1 VANSQTV
8 FPEVTIPRTPAF
20 TPARLARLRAPF
32 DDRHFLFELK
42 YDGWRAVAH
51 LQPGECRLVSR
62 NRKQYQCFPTLG
74 ESLAL
79 LNRSAVLDG
88 EIVVLDDAGRPHLRD
103 LQCRRGDPI
112 LCVFDCLWLD
122 GVDLRT
128 LPLIERKRQLERLVR
143 GHPRILFAGH
153 VEGQGRELFR
163 TACEHNLEGVVA
175 KRKEGAYGQDWFK
188 IRNPGY
194 QPVQR

>member
-1 VANSQTV
+1 VTNNQTL
-8 FPEVTIPRTPAF
+8 FPEVTIPLMPAF
-20 TPARLARLRAPF
+20 TPAKLAPLRAPF

-51 LQPGECRLVSR
+51 VGPGECQLVSR
-62 NRKQYQCFPTLG
+62 QGKLHQSFPKLCR
-74 ESLAL
+74 SLAL

-88 EIVVLDDAGRPHLRD
+88 EIVVLDDTGRPHLHD
-103 LQCRRGDPI
+103 LQQRRGDPI

-128 LPLIERKRQLERLVR
+128 LPLIERKRQLECLVR
-143 GHPRILFAGH
+143 GHRRILFAGH

-163 TACEHNLEGVVA
+163 IACEHNLEGVVA
-175 KRKEGAYGQDWFK
+175 KRKDGAYGRDWFK

-194 QPVQR
+194 